1 MTDRE
6 RYTLVQKYLKS
17 GKTVLGNQ
25 RATADKICE
34 EYGITDKNK
43 KRSAI
48 SELELLRVNLVHALA
63 LRKKSKKETS
73 EQDKENMKQARAIA
87 NDIFH
92 VGIAKRS
99 KNLGKKLATTV
110 QFNLSTLE
118 DKGLVEEEDEEE
130 EEEE

>member
-6 RYTLVQKYLKS
+6 RYTLVQKYLRS

-25 RATADKICE
+25 KAKAEEICE

-73 EQDKENMKQARAIA
+73 EQDKKNMKQARAIA

-92 VGIAKRS
+92 VGVTKRS
-99 KNLGKKLATTV
+99 KNLGKELATIV
-110 QFNLSTLE
+110 QMNLGILE
-118 DKGLVEEEDEEE
+118 DKELVEEEEGEEE
-130 EEEE
+130 E